1 MSHDVLAAA
10 KRLAER
16 QELAGASMADIAKEA
31 GITRVTLYRR
41 GETRTAILV
50 ALRDELARE
59 ERERLL
65 PVLAGD
71 GDARTRLT
79 AAFEAICVIT
89 DERSDLLTGL
99 DDPTLNAIYHDPGDD
114 SLTRSEFTAPIVR
127 LLRDGA
133 LDGSL
138 RAFADPEEAATVLY
152 VQVTET
158 YLHLRREHRWSAE
171 RSTGAVLDLTLHG
184 LLP

>member
-1 MSHDVLAAA
+1 MLEAA

-16 QELAGASMADIAKEA
+16 QELRTASMADIAKEA

-41 GETRTAILV
+41 GETRTAILA
-50 ALRDELARE
+50 ALRDELVRE
-59 ERERLL
+59 ESARLL
-65 PVLAGD
+65 PILAAD
-71 GDARTRLT
+71 GDARSRLT
-79 AAFEAICVIT
+79 ALVEAVCALT
-89 DERSDLLTGL
+89 DERSDLLSGL
-99 DDPTLNAIYHDPGDD
+99 DDAALNAIYHEPGDD
-114 SLTRSEFTAPIVR
+114 SLTRTEFTAPIVR

-138 RAFADPEEAATVLY
+138 RTFDRPEEAATVLY

-158 YLHLRREHRWSAE
+158 YLHLRREHRWPAQ
-171 RSTGAVLDLTLHG
+171 RATGAVLDLTLNG